1 MIIDDNRFEFVNF
14 KIFISNVVYYENAV
28 KFTKIKY
35 IHKT

>member
-1 MIIDDNRFEFVNF
+1 MVIDGTGFIHIMF
-14 KIFISNVVYYENAV
+14 KIFISNVVHYENAV